1 MYVYLVM
8 ENIKGSLLVISLEE
22 VSDPQHVNIHVHVSR
37 KYIDTYWAKDQTI
50 LIEIESNQFLKKC
63 NESIL
68 CV

>member
-22 VSDPQHVNIHVHVSR
+22 VSDPQHVNIHVSR
-37 KYIDTYWAKDQTI
+37 KYIDTYWAKGQTI

>member
-22 VSDPQHVNIHVHVSR
+22 VSDPQYVNISR

>member
-1 MYVYLVM
+1 MYMYLVM
-8 ENIKGSLLVISLEE
+8 ENIKGCLLVISLEE
-22 VSDPQHVNIHVHVSR
+22 VSDPQHVNISR